1 MATSIRNWINRYED
15 YLPWRRRRY
24 QTNNRRRPVVVRRWP
39 SPAPE
44 SNYIIEIICV
54 CFDRILSIFQN
65 FMPLICLG
73 KHPIV

>member
-1 MATSIRNWINRYED
+1 MATAIRNWINRYED

-44 SNYIIEIICV
+44 SNYKI
-54 CFDRILSIFQN
+54 
-65 FMPLICLG
+65 
-73 KHPIV
+73 